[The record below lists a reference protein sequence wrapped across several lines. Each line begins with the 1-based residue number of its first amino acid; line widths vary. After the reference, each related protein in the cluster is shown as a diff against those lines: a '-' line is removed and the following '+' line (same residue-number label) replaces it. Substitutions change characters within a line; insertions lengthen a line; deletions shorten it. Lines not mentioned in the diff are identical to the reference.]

1 MNWRTLNG
9 DLIEVPLI
17 EKVEELTLYLIQL
30 KKENEE
36 IKAKLADLTNK

>member
-1 MNWRTLNG
+1 MTSKLT
-9 DLIEVPLI
+9 

-36 IKAKLADLTNK
+36 IKAKLKALENK